1 MKKNNFV
8 LTIMKGPI
16 RMQNQECLD
25 VLPYLCHIC
34 FVAWTAFYS
43 LIFII
48 HFYCTFMCG
57 VVSKENQAIIIAV
70 IVPMK
75 LIQAVFLFDNCI
87 LHSIS
92 FPISHSE

>member
-34 FVAWTAFYS
+34 FVAWTALNSLNSAFYS

-75 LIQAVFLFDNCI
+75 GCVSLW
-87 LHSIS
+87 
-92 FPISHSE
+92 